1 MRQRSTRVET
11 LDPANTCSHCPH
23 AVIAL
28 PRSGTLWC
36 PCEDCHAGG
45 LIQGREPKVASSVTN
60 RTNCPLCEA
69 GAPGRHPDHGGTHRG
84 PATTEDSPL
93 WVDPIHSV

>member
-1 MRQRSTRVET
+1 MRQRHSRVET

-45 LIQGREPKVASSVTN
+45 LIQGREPKDNHTVAARQPAVTS
-60 RTNCPLCEA
+60 
-69 GAPGRHPDHGGTHRG
+69 
-84 PATTEDSPL
+84 TEDSPL